1 MKLQNNKEII
11 QNTITTVYFLVAD
24 EKNQDSAQLK
34 KNQTNNPYT
43 EYCSLYVSRLL
54 GVLPPHA

>member
-24 EKNQDSAQLK
+24 KKNQDSAQLK
-34 KNQTNNPYT
+34 KKTNNPP
-43 EYCSLYVSRLL
+43 LQW
-54 GVLPPHA
+54 VL